1 VQEDRKYE
9 GYWWRPADPGTKVP
23 GILSFSQD
31 EIRLELW
38 GAFEAPKPGPVGDM
52 EDEPRLLGMTT
63 SGNPLALERNLG
75 LGTTFNTRGA
85 SVTKYGPHTVLVGA
99 WYEPDEEVRFDA
111 VQIRFSDLDMWAAT
125 SGFTQSFTVDEKRNS
140 MDRIDVAFVPPE
152 PVEVALDDTTSLSI
166 TWSFTWSGL
175 KHVTT
180 AVSLEQTALF
190 KVSFAKGAT
199 LNACLQY
206 VFHLRNFLS
215 LGVGRPIQILGRVE
229 GEATP
234 RRTDHRYACTRT
246 CSTPGTRQPKRGTR
260 WRPGSERCSD
270 EPE

>member
-1 VQEDRKYE
+1 
-9 GYWWRPADPGTKVP
+9 
-23 GILSFSQD
+23 
-31 EIRLELW
+31 
-38 GAFEAPKPGPVGDM
+38 
-52 EDEPRLLGMTT
+52 
-63 SGNPLALERNLG
+63 
-75 LGTTFNTRGA
+75 
-85 SVTKYGPHTVLVGA
+85 VLVGA

-190 KVSFAKGAT
+190 KVSFAKRSDA
-199 LNACLQY
+199 QRMPS
-206 VFHLRNFLS
+206 V
-215 LGVGRPIQILGRVE
+215 RVSPSQLPK
-229 GEATP
+229 P
-234 RRTDHRYACTRT
+234 RRRASNSD
-246 CSTPGTRQPKRGTR
+246 PGP
-260 WRPGSERCSD
+260 S
-270 EPE
+270 